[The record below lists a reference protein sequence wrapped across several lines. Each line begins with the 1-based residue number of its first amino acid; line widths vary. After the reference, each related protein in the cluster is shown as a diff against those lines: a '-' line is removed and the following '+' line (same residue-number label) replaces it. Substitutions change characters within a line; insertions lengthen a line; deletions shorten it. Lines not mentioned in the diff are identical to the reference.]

1 MKPWWLAVLL
11 CGLGMAVEAETVAP
25 QEVDPPLGL
34 HWSETQ
40 KDVEATNPP
49 VTERAV
55 MKDQDTWTLEG
66 FTQVGLK
73 RAILYFSKAKTLD
86 EVELQYEEPTWSF
99 DDYQAF
105 FGSARDSLRQ
115 QYGDPIVLARY
126 KEPNHE
132 QNVVE
137 TLVDLLWRSEGGSI
151 QLVFYAAERDTNTWR
166 MISLNYRSE
175 AATMNA
181 DVGNNAEKSE
191 PPPQTDRKEVPPMI
205 PEASPDS
212 SPTPT
217 APKPHPLV
225 MRRPVGPR
233 SSPSPT
239 PTPNAEQRRQMKE
252 QALKALADEQLKDQN
267 ALKEQK
273 KEIDQQIKTTTG
285 AVREQWKYK
294 LAKWQLTKAQAD
306 ADEQAKKKAV
316 EDKFK

>member
-1 MKPWWLAVLL
+1 MKPWWLAVLF
-11 CGLGMAVEAETVAP
+11 CGLGMAVEAETLAP

-34 HWSETQ
+34 HWGERQ
-40 KDVEATNPP
+40 KDVEATSPP

-55 MKDQDTWTLEG
+55 LQDRDTWTVEG
-66 FTQVGLK
+66 FTQAGLK
-73 RAILYFSKAKTLD
+73 RAILYFGKGKTLD

-105 FGSARDSLRQ
+105 FGSARNSLRQ

-151 QLVFYAAERDTNTWR
+151 QLIFYAAERDTNTWR
-166 MISLNYRSE
+166 MISLDYRSE
-175 AATMNA
+175 AATMQA
-181 DVGNNAEKSE
+181 DVGNSAEKSE
-191 PPPQTDRKEVPPMI
+191 RPPQADRKEVPPMI
-205 PEASPDS
+205 PEPSPES

-217 APKPHPLV
+217 APKPHALV
-225 MRRPVGPR
+225 MRRSVGPR

-239 PTPNAEQRRQMKE
+239 PTPNAEQRRQIKE
-252 QALKALADEQLKDQN
+252 QALKALADEQLNDQN

-273 KEIDQQIKTTTG
+273 KEIDQQIRTTTG

-306 ADEQAKKKAV
+306 ADEQTKKKAV
-316 EDKFK
+316 EEKFR

>member
-1 MKPWWLAVLL
+1 
-11 CGLGMAVEAETVAP
+11 
-25 QEVDPPLGL
+25 
-34 HWSETQ
+34 
-40 KDVEATNPP
+40 
-49 VTERAV
+49 
-55 MKDQDTWTLEG
+55 
-66 FTQVGLK
+66 
-73 RAILYFSKAKTLD
+73 
-86 EVELQYEEPTWSF
+86 
-99 DDYQAF
+99 
-105 FGSARDSLRQ
+105 
-115 QYGDPIVLARY
+115 
-126 KEPNHE
+126 
-132 QNVVE
+132 
-137 TLVDLLWRSEGGSI
+137 
-151 QLVFYAAERDTNTWR
+151 

-191 PPPQTDRKEVPPMI
+191 LPPQTDRKEVPPMI
-205 PEASPDS
+205 PEASPES

-285 AVREQWKYK
+285 AVREEWKYK